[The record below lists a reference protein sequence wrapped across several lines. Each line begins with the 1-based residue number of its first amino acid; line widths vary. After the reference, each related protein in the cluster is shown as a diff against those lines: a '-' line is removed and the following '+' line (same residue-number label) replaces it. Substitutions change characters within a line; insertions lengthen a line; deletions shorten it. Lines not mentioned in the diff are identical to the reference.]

1 MKLSTKSRYG
11 LKAVYVLGNAYNDKE
26 IVSLATLSKHILVGS
41 SYIEQILRLLKK
53 DGIVESVRGATGGY
67 TLTRTPEQITLGE
80 ILRSLEDGLELVDCI
95 ADGSCHDDC
104 PTRKIWVTIYN
115 AINETL
121 DKITL
126 EQMLED
132 NSDSHGKDIFGSCS
146 NNVR

>member
-26 IVSLATLSKHILVGS
+26 IVTLATLSKHILVGS

-67 TLTRTPEQITLGE
+67 TLTKHPKEITIGE

-115 AINETL
+115 SINDTL

-126 EQMLED
+126 EQMLEE
-132 NSDSHGKDIFGSCS
+132 NSESHGKDIFGSCS
-146 NNVR
+146 NNIR